1 MIAHI
6 DHEKETQAKTSSAW
20 DDILNF
26 QNQLSD
32 EEQILQ
38 SSVKSYCRDKLL
50 PRIVS
55 DNRNENFD
63 RSIFTEMGKLGILG
77 SYLNGYGCAGSNF
90 VSYGLIAREIERID
104 SAYRSIMSVQT
115 SLVMLPIYKFGSE
128 DQKQE
133 YLPRLASGELIGC
146 FGLTEPDAGSD
157 PSSMKTNAVKVK
169 GGYVI
174 NGTKTWISNAP
185 HADVAIVWAKDESGK
200 IKGFIIDRDSE
211 GLSTPKI
218 EGKLSLRASATG
230 QIILENVFCDDS
242 KILPN
247 VSGLRGPFECLNS
260 ARYGISWGV
269 LGAAEFCL
277 ETARQYALDRIM
289 FGKPIAATQLVQS
302 KLVDMQTEITL
313 GLQAALRIGRLMDN
327 QQSDANMIS
336 FIKRNNVAKSLE
348 VARNSRDILGGN
360 GISDEYH
367 VMRHMVNLETVK
379 TYEGTHDVHTL
390 ILGRNLTGIQAFK

>member
-1 MIAHI
+1 MVINIHK
-6 DHEKETQAKTSSAW
+6 KETQAKTSSAW

-128 DQKQE
+128 VQKQE

-200 IKGFIIDRDSE
+200 IKGFIIDRNSE

-313 GLQAALRIGRLMDN
+313 GLQAVLRIGRLMDN

>member
-1 MIAHI
+1 MVINIHK
-6 DHEKETQAKTSSAW
+6 KETQAKTSSAW

-50 PRIVS
+50 PRIVN

-169 GGYVI
+169 GGYLI